1 MKRTN
6 LLILTLAAGLLAS
19 CGSGSSSAASA
30 SSGAVPAETS
40 QTDPSSS
47 RTRVRSSTSPVDV
60 SSTIVSS
67 SEESLPVIAGT
78 EITYV
83 SGLAS
88 GGESAAKE
96 DPGVIYEWH
105 GDGGNITDFRY
116 DATKGEYSFYYTA
129 GWAWYGCQF
138 FYRLPYSEA
147 GDSYTVRLQFY
158 SDVAGEIRVNGQTV
172 SLSHGW
178 NVITQE
184 ITLANANDTVVSVQ
198 LGIPGDE
205 AAGIPAGAL
214 PGSLFKFRAI
224 EVYDAVNTYHEV
236 AFKVGEDVVKD
247 IKVREGKTVAAPKI
261 EAPEGTILSGWFD
274 GEDAHSP
281 SAPVTAAHTYTAKF
295 VDKSE
300 VQTYDVTVKLGD
312 ATYAALTAVAGQ
324 AVDLTS
330 ISAPF
335 GYGLDGFFLDA
346 AFQTPYEN
354 TAINEATTLYLKTSV
369 TMTTYY
375 HNGEVAREERKG
387 PNGEFI
393 CEYHNNGFDAGWNIQ
408 LNFKNL
414 PKGVAGKTYVLS
426 LEYTMV
432 GTENTGTYQI
442 YDNGSVVAGELPA
455 TSEFR
460 KVEVEYAGGTLSES
474 AYFTMELGACKP
486 TLGDEGTV
494 VVTVCNPLLVEK
506 A

>member
-1 MKRTN
+1 M
-6 LLILTLAAGLLAS
+6 
-19 CGSGSSSAASA
+19 
-30 SSGAVPAETS
+30 
-40 QTDPSSS
+40 
-47 RTRVRSSTSPVDV
+47 
-60 SSTIVSS
+60 SS

-198 LGIPGDE
+198 LGIPGDD

-247 IKVREGKTVAAPKI
+247 IKVREGKTVAAPKV

-312 ATYAALTAVAGQ
+312 VTYSVLTAVAGQ

-346 AFQTPYEN
+346 SFQTSVPGIY
-354 TAINEATTLYLKTSV
+354 AIGDVSSRVQLAHVASAQGVYCVEKLYGAEPTVDLSVVPGCVYTRPEIASVGLSEQGAKAAGIAVKTGKGLTSANARSVIAGADRGFLKL
-369 TMTTYY
+369 
-375 HNGEVAREERKG
+375 VARADTGAITWSRTVYVPDKADENGAELKFYNYDVATLAELQSLVDDQNLTLRDGAGNWYATVAAAIAAYNPANG
-387 PNGEFI
+387 P
-393 CEYHNNGFDAGWNIQ
+393 YVVLHDAGT
-408 LNFKNL
+408 
-414 PKGVAGKTYVLS
+414 PPAGWK
-426 LEYTMV
+426 
-432 GTENTGTYQI
+432 I
-442 YDNGSVVAGELPA
+442 
-455 TSEFR
+455 
-460 KVEVEYAGGTLSES
+460 VEVDGVSILKRAISGVMILT
-474 AYFTMELGACKP
+474 F
-486 TLGDEGTV
+486 
-494 VVTVCNPLLVEK
+494 
-506 A
+506 